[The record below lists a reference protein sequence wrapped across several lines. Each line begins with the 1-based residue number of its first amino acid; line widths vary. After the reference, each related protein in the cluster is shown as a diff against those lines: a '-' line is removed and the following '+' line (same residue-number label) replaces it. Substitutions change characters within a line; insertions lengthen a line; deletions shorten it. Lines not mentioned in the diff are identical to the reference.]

1 LGRLDGKVAIVTGGS
16 AGIGQGIA
24 VAFAKEGAE
33 VVIAARGVEQAEKA
47 VDMIRA
53 GGGKAEFVKT
63 DVTKPDDIE
72 NMVKF
77 AVKTYGKLN
86 ILVNNAGFMD
96 VATIA
101 NFSLETFTKIMETNV
116 RGHLLGIKYATPEL
130 IKAGGGSIINIS
142 SLCANVAQ
150 RGIPLYAAS
159 KAAVHAITMVAAVE
173 LAPYKIRVNSLKPGP
188 TLTPLTQSA
197 LDNDPGLAEQWKAA
211 SPLGEFIPIAEVAA
225 AAVFFASD
233 ETANIT
239 GQGLVLDGGA
249 EINSH
254 FHMA

>member
-1 LGRLDGKVAIVTGGS
+1 LGRLNGKVAIVTGGS

-33 VVIAARGVEQAEKA
+33 VVITARGVEQAERT
-47 VDMIRA
+47 VDMIRE

-63 DVTKPDDIE
+63 DVTKSDDIE

-86 ILVNNAGFMD
+86 ILVNNVGFMD

-116 RGHLLGIKYATPEL
+116 RGYLLGIKYATPEL

-173 LAPYKIRVNSLKPGP
+173 LAPYKMRVNSLKPGP
-188 TLTPLTQSA
+188 TLTPLTRSA
-197 LDNDPGLAEQWKAA
+197 MENDPDLATRWKAA
-211 SPLGEFIPIAEVAA
+211 SPLGEFIPVKEVAA
-225 AAVFFASD
+225 AAVFFASA
-233 ETANIT
+233 ERRPLIT
-239 GQGLVLDGGA
+239 PQ
-249 EINSH
+249 
-254 FHMA
+254 